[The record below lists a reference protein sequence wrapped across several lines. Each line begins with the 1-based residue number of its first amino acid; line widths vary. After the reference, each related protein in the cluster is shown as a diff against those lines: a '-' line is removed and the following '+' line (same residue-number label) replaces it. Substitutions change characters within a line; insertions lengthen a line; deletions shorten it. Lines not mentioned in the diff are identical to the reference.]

1 MRQSRVR
8 HLRLW
13 NLFEV
18 FFLSQFFPLALLRSV
33 AQRWVFSLK
42 HFFPLSLRSLWQSFR
57 SSEAKLVKL
66 GFELCLLFSDS
77 TSLPRLLLELERS
90 PFKVF
95 FKIYFTCYCCFSCR
109 YNSPKNKLLFSLS
122 RLENSINQDVFS
134 LV

>member
-18 FFLSQFFPLALLRSV
+18 FFLLQFFPLALLHSV
-33 AQRWVFSLK
+33 AQRWVFFIK
-42 HFFPLSLRSLWQSFR
+42 TFFFPVSLRSLWQSFR

-77 TSLPRLLLELERS
+77 TSLPRLLLELDLCLKCFLKSILHVIAASLVDIIVLRAS
-90 PFKVF
+90 
-95 FKIYFTCYCCFSCR
+95 CCFPC
-109 YNSPKNKLLFSLS
+109 L
-122 RLENSINQDVFS
+122 D
-134 LV
+134 